1 MIVLD
6 TNVLS
11 ELMRPS
17 PHQRVVSWLDAQDPE
32 AVATTAITVAEI
44 LYGVGRLSDGKRKE
58 ALGHVAV
65 EIFEEDLAGRV
76 FPFDL
81 DAARHYAAMAS
92 AAERAGRRC
101 SMADAQIAAICR
113 CHEAKLATRN
123 VKDFEVLEIATINP
137 WEAGE

>member
-1 MIVLD
+1 VIVLD

-32 AVATTAITVAEI
+32 AVATTSITVAEI

-65 EIFEEDLAGRV
+65 EIFEEELAGRV
-76 FPFDL
+76 FLLISMRRGTTRPWPVPRTRRPPVFHGRRPDRSHL
-81 DAARHYAAMAS
+81 PVSRRQARH
-92 AAERAGRRC
+92 
-101 SMADAQIAAICR
+101 AQR
-113 CHEAKLATRN
+113 E
-123 VKDFEVLEIATINP
+123 DFEVLEIETVNP
-137 WEAGE
+137 WEADE